1 MKQIERKTHTIDASG
16 EILGRLASRIAHL
29 LMGKHKVTYV
39 PNVDAGDIIVV
50 KNASKIKVT
59 GNKTNDKLYRHHSMH
74 PGGLK
79 ELKYKEVFAKDPS
92 RVIYSAVDKMLPK
105 NKLRKERLKRLT
117 IEK

>member
-1 MKQIERKTHTIDASG
+1 MNKIERKTHTIDASG

-29 LMGKHKVTYV
+29 LIGKHKVTYV
-39 PNVDAGDIIVV
+39 PNIDAGDIIIV

-59 GNKTNDKLYRHHSMH
+59 GNKADDKMYRHHSMH

-79 ELKYKEVFAKDPS
+79 ELKYKEVFAKDPTK
-92 RVIYSAVDKMLPK
+92 VIYSAVSRMLPK
-105 NKLRKERLKRLT
+105 NKLRNERLKRLT